1 MKLIR
6 CYVSSFGK
14 LKDFT
19 FDFNAK
25 LNTIKED
32 NGWGKSTFATF
43 IKSMFYGLNDTKRSV
58 AENERT
64 KYKPWN
70 STERFGGYLV
80 FSWGDKQYKLER
92 FFGNKEAEDTVCL
105 YDAISGKVLS
115 NDKDWGK
122 RIFQID
128 EEGFLSTTYLSQK
141 DFHAKSNASL
151 TEKYNKICDL
161 DDTLAVDK
169 VIQKIDDKAKKY
181 EYSGGRGIIPE
192 TKNQIFHLE
201 EEIKKAEN
209 SVETLKN
216 INADIELLN
225 EDIKALE
232 NKSSKLYGEI
242 EKANRAEAVALK
254 KENYNRLIRERKE
267 LIDKQNCA
275 LEILNGKTV
284 DKAEVERL
292 QNLNHELIKIET
304 SAQNVEEDIAKLYS
318 ILPSKQKNSFALSV
332 GLFIITAFLLLAGVM
347 TLSIEIL
354 PFVFFGASG
363 MMLALSLA
371 VTYLTVK
378 NNKQINNDANT
389 LLLQEKVNWLNLAT
403 QKQKEI
409 KDTLDNF
416 LSAFNLEQSIDYT
429 CALNNLLRVWE
440 VWLEVSQK
448 LKSVENELSKFDLTE
463 INHSSNQ
470 NLENIDFLKAEYQK
484 VNFEL
489 KQKVEQI
496 NKKKSSLSWY
506 EDLASKF
513 TDLESE
519 KARLA
524 QNVLEYEEDKKI
536 LKLTSKFL
544 KQADENLKLR
554 YKAPLQERINK
565 YFALVNSQEKSVN
578 IDVDFNVTI
587 EEKGQEKVV
596 DYYSKGYQNLF
607 EICKRLALIDVLFT
621 GEKPFIILDDP
632 FYNLDDDKLSKALS
646 LINKMADDYQILY
659 LVCHESRRVN

>member
-1 MKLIR
+1 
-6 CYVSSFGK
+6 
-14 LKDFT
+14 
-19 FDFNAK
+19 
-25 LNTIKED
+25 
-32 NGWGKSTFATF
+32 
-43 IKSMFYGLNDTKRSV
+43 
-58 AENERT
+58 
-64 KYKPWN
+64 
-70 STERFGGYLV
+70 
-80 FSWGDKQYKLER
+80 
-92 FFGNKEAEDTVCL
+92 
-105 YDAISGKVLS
+105 
-115 NDKDWGK
+115 
-122 RIFQID
+122 
-128 EEGFLSTTYLSQK
+128 
-141 DFHAKSNASL
+141 
-151 TEKYNKICDL
+151 
-161 DDTLAVDK
+161 
-169 VIQKIDDKAKKY
+169 
-181 EYSGGRGIIPE
+181 
-192 TKNQIFHLE
+192 
-201 EEIKKAEN
+201 
-209 SVETLKN
+209 
-216 INADIELLN
+216 
-225 EDIKALE
+225 
-232 NKSSKLYGEI
+232 
-242 EKANRAEAVALK
+242 
-254 KENYNRLIRERKE
+254 
-267 LIDKQNCA
+267 
-275 LEILNGKTV
+275 
-284 DKAEVERL
+284 
-292 QNLNHELIKIET
+292 
-304 SAQNVEEDIAKLYS
+304 
-318 ILPSKQKNSFALSV
+318 
-332 GLFIITAFLLLAGVM
+332 
-347 TLSIEIL
+347 
-354 PFVFFGASG
+354 
-363 MMLALSLA
+363 MLALSLA

-409 KDTLDNF
+409 KDTLDNY
-416 LSAFNLEQSIDYT
+416 LSAFNLEQIIDYT

-463 INHSSNQ
+463 INNSSNQ

-524 QNVLEYEEDKKI
+524 QNVLEYEEDRKI